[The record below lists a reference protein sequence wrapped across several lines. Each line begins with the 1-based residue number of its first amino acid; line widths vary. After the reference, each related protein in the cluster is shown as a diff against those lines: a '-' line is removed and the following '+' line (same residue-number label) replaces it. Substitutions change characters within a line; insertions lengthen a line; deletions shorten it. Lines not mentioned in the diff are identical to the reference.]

1 MTQTD
6 PPVGARQVTV
16 AVARIERW
24 IDGFGERHGR
34 FTASGDERVLLT
46 GSDGARAWL
55 ELPWLP
61 RSCADAPSDD
71 GVPAQDQLGALIA
84 DATRALR
91 IGVILV
97 RRGGHAV
104 GVFDGPELIASKV
117 GTSYVQG
124 TTKAGGWSQHRYANR
139 RDNQA
144 AAAFA
149 TAADV
154 AARILL
160 PDVGRLDV
168 LVRGGDR
175 AAVDAVLAD
184 QRLAPLRSLHTGP
197 LLAVPD
203 PRLRVL
209 QAAPKQF
216 QVVRISLVP

>member
-1 MTQTD
+1 MELTD
-6 PPVGARQVTV
+6 PPAGARQVTV
-16 AVARIERW
+16 AAGRIQRW
-24 IDGFGERHGR
+24 IDGFGERHNG
-34 FTASGDERVLLT
+34 FTASGDVPVLLT
-46 GSDGARAWL
+46 GADGALAWL

-61 RSCADAPSDD
+61 RSCADTPGDSGAS
-71 GVPAQDQLGALIA
+71 VQDRLIA
-84 DATRALR
+84 AATHTRR
-91 IGVILV
+91 VGVILV

-104 GVFDGPELIASKV
+104 GVFRGTELIASKV

-149 TAADV
+149 TTADV
-154 AARILL
+154 AVRILL
-160 PDVGRLDV
+160 PEAGQLDA

-175 AAVDAVLAD
+175 AAVEAVLSD

-209 QAAPKQF
+209 QATPDQF
-216 QVVRISLVP
+216 RVVRISLIP